1 MCLDIILKGN
11 GYMTDNQLTKIEI
24 DNYKAFNGFI
34 MRLCPQ
40 EGLNLNLL
48 IGRNG
53 SGKSSFLDA
62 LAEIGCNNLT
72 SAPDKSVDNTR
83 FKYTLTLNKKDK
95 VNQIERN
102 ETGLWDKVVRF
113 YTGYTERAFEEE
125 NQNIISGNS
134 ETFRKAL
141 WVYLSGGFD
150 TQDDNW
156 HKLINLIFN
165 NNFINKPTDTLKIKA
180 LWIDTINIITKV
192 SLDNGETEVDDF
204 IKNNF
209 ENEPDVCLPM
219 ASEEGKDV
227 RRSFWTMRSNGILAK
242 GVRDNPYIFLE
253 QFCNAFK
260 QNKIDKCGFLYELN
274 GKNETFEEQFL
285 SDGENGFMSRYALLY
300 LISKTTN
307 EKFLILLDEPET
319 HFNEHWKRYFL
330 KLLCDVLAQKNA
342 DVFVAT
348 HSAMLV
354 SDVKKHE
361 LHRFELNDNEIVSND
376 CLLNSYGANIIDIGQ
391 ILFKMEG
398 NIGERAKDEIEKLLN
413 SNYKK
418 DIEKI
423 ESLLSEVGPGE
434 YRWRLR
440 AKLQE
445 LMSQKKITVP
455 VCPLVRKRRKHA

>member
-1 MCLDIILKGN
+1 M
-11 GYMTDNQLTKIEI
+11 
-24 DNYKAFNGFI
+24 
-34 MRLCPQ
+34 
-40 EGLNLNLL
+40 
-48 IGRNG
+48 
-53 SGKSSFLDA
+53 
-62 LAEIGCNNLT
+62 
-72 SAPDKSVDNTR
+72 
-83 FKYTLTLNKKDK
+83 
-95 VNQIERN
+95 
-102 ETGLWDKVVRF
+102 RF
-113 YTGYTERAFEEE
+113 YTGYTERAFEEK

-141 WVYLSGGFD
+141 WAYLAGGFN

-165 NNFINKPTDTLKIKA
+165 NNFTKEPINTLKIKA
-180 LWIDTINIITKV
+180 LWIDTINIITKE
-192 SLDNGETEVDDF
+192 SLDDGETEVDDF

-219 ASEEGKDV
+219 ASEEDKDV
-227 RRSFWTMRSNGILAK
+227 RRSFWTMRANGILAK
-242 GVRDNPYIFLE
+242 GVRDNPYVFFE

-260 QNKIDKCGFLYELN
+260 QNKIDRCGFLYELN
-274 GKNETFEEQFL
+274 GKDETFEEQFL

-330 KLLCDVLAQKNA
+330 KLLCDVLAQKDT

-361 LHRFELNDNEIVSND
+361 LHRFELNDNEIISND

-391 ILFKMEG
+391 ILFKMGG

-413 SNYKK
+413 SNSKK

-423 ESLLSEVGPGE
+423 ERLLSEVGPGE

-445 LMSQKKITVP
+445 LMSQKKVTVP
-455 VCPLVRKRRKHA
+455 VCPLVRKRRKYA

>member
-1 MCLDIILKGN
+1 MCLVIILRGN
-11 GYMTDNQLTKIEI
+11 GYMTNNQLTKIEI
-24 DNYKAFNGFI
+24 DNYKAFNGFV

-62 LAEIGCNNLT
+62 LAEIACNNLT
-72 SAPDKSVDNTR
+72 SAPDKSVDNTS
-83 FKYTLTLNKKDK
+83 FQYGLTLKSGENKQEINNIQKTA
-95 VNQIERN
+95 
-102 ETGLWDKVVRF
+102 TGLWDKVVRF
-113 YTGYTERAFEEE
+113 YTGYTERAFEEK

-141 WVYLSGGFD
+141 WAYLAGGFN

-165 NNFINKPTDTLKIKA
+165 NNFTKEPINTLKIKA
-180 LWIDTINIITKV
+180 LWIDTINIITKE
-192 SLDNGETEVDDF
+192 SLDDGETE
-204 IKNNF
+204 
-209 ENEPDVCLPM
+209 
-219 ASEEGKDV
+219 
-227 RRSFWTMRSNGILAK
+227 
-242 GVRDNPYIFLE
+242 
-253 QFCNAFK
+253 
-260 QNKIDKCGFLYELN
+260 
-274 GKNETFEEQFL
+274 
-285 SDGENGFMSRYALLY
+285 
-300 LISKTTN
+300 
-307 EKFLILLDEPET
+307 
-319 HFNEHWKRYFL
+319 
-330 KLLCDVLAQKNA
+330 
-342 DVFVAT
+342 
-348 HSAMLV
+348 V

-361 LHRFELNDNEIVSND
+361 LHRFELNDNEIISND

-413 SNYKK
+413 SNSKK

-423 ESLLSEVGPGE
+423 ERLLSEVGPGE

-445 LMSQKKITVP
+445 LMSQKKVTVP
-455 VCPLVRKRRKHA
+455 VCPLVRKRRKYA

>member
-1 MCLDIILKGN
+1 MSGSFVEISSKSFFKRSVSNENVGSIFLIFSFSNMKNENIFSGIYIKNIDVSNLSKDDATKKLNEYIQNYLPEEIILKHGDYETSIN
-11 GYMTDNQLTKIEI
+11 LSDLNIK
-24 DNYKAFNGFI
+24 FNI
-34 MRLCPQ
+34 NEAVDLSY
-40 EGLNLNLL
+40 N
-48 IGRNG
+48 IGRN
-53 SGKSSFLDA
+53 K
-62 LAEIGCNNLT
+62 N
-72 SAPDKSVDNTR
+72 
-83 FKYTLTLNKKDK
+83 
-95 VNQIERN
+95 
-102 ETGLWDKVVRF
+102 
-113 YTGYTERAFEEE
+113 
-125 NQNIISGNS
+125 
-134 ETFRKAL
+134 
-141 WVYLSGGFD
+141 
-150 TQDDNW
+150 
-156 HKLINLIFN
+156 
-165 NNFINKPTDTLKIKA
+165 
-180 LWIDTINIITKV
+180 
-192 SLDNGETEVDDF
+192 F

-219 ASEEGKDV
+219 ASEEDKDV
-227 RRSFWTMRSNGILAK
+227 RRSFWTMRANGILAK
-242 GVRDNPYIFLE
+242 GVRDNPYVFFE

-260 QNKIDKCGFLYELN
+260 QNKIDRCGFLYELN
-274 GKNETFEEQFL
+274 GKDETFEEQFL

-330 KLLCDVLAQKNA
+330 KLLCDVLAQKDT

-361 LHRFELNDNEIVSND
+361 LHRFELNDNEIISND

-413 SNYKK
+413 SNSKK

-423 ESLLSEVGPGE
+423 ERLLSEVGPGE

-445 LMSQKKITVP
+445 LMSQKKVTVP
-455 VCPLVRKRRKHA
+455 VCPLVRKRRKYA

>member
-1 MCLDIILKGN
+1 
-11 GYMTDNQLTKIEI
+11 MTNNQLTKIEI
-24 DNYKAFNGFI
+24 DNYKAFNGFV

-62 LAEIGCNNLT
+62 LAEIACNNLT
-72 SAPDKSVDNTR
+72 SAPD
-83 FKYTLTLNKKDK
+83 
-95 VNQIERN
+95 
-102 ETGLWDKVVRF
+102 
-113 YTGYTERAFEEE
+113 
-125 NQNIISGNS
+125 
-134 ETFRKAL
+134 
-141 WVYLSGGFD
+141 
-150 TQDDNW
+150 
-156 HKLINLIFN
+156 
-165 NNFINKPTDTLKIKA
+165 
-180 LWIDTINIITKV
+180 
-192 SLDNGETEVDDF
+192 
-204 IKNNF
+204 
-209 ENEPDVCLPM
+209 
-219 ASEEGKDV
+219 
-227 RRSFWTMRSNGILAK
+227 
-242 GVRDNPYIFLE
+242 NPYVFFE

-260 QNKIDKCGFLYELN
+260 QNKIDRCGFLYELN
-274 GKNETFEEQFL
+274 GKDETFEEQFL

-330 KLLCDVLAQKNA
+330 KLLCDVLAQKDT

-361 LHRFELNDNEIVSND
+361 LHRFELNDNEIISND

-413 SNYKK
+413 SNSKK

-423 ESLLSEVGPGE
+423 ERLLSEVGPGE

-445 LMSQKKITVP
+445 LMSQKKVTVP
-455 VCPLVRKRRKHA
+455 VCPLVRKRRKYA

>member
-1 MCLDIILKGN
+1 MCLVIILRGN

-24 DNYKAFNGFI
+24 DNYKAFNGFV

-62 LAEIGCNNLT
+62 LAEIACNNLT

-95 VNQIERN
+95 VNQTERN

-113 YTGYTERAFEEE
+113 YTGYTERSFEEE

-141 WVYLSGGFD
+141 WAYLAGGFN
-150 TQDDNW
+150 THDDNW

-165 NNFINKPTDTLKIKA
+165 NSFTKEPINTLKIKA
-180 LWIDTINIITKV
+180 LWIDTINIITKE
-192 SLDNGETEVDDF
+192 SLDDGETETDDF

-219 ASEEGKDV
+219 ASEENKDV
-227 RRSFWTMRSNGILAK
+227 RRSFWTMRANGILAK
-242 GVRDNPYIFLE
+242 GVRDNPYVFFE

-274 GKNETFEEQFL
+274 GKDETFEEQFL
-285 SDGENGFMSRYALLY
+285 SDGENGFMSRYALLF

-330 KLLCDVLAQKNA
+330 KLLCDVLAKKNA

-376 CLLNSYGANIIDIGQ
+376 YLLNSYGANIIDIGQ

-398 NIGERAKDEIEKLLN
+398 NIGERAKDEIENLLN
-413 SNYKK
+413 SNSEK
-418 DIEKI
+418 DIAKI
-423 ESLLSEVGPGE
+423 KKLLEEVGPGE

-440 AKLQE
+440 AKLLE
-445 LMSQKKITVP
+445 LKKQS
-455 VCPLVRKRRKHA
+455 

>member
-1 MCLDIILKGN
+1 MCLVIILRGN

-24 DNYKAFNGFI
+24 DNYKAFNGFV

-95 VNQIERN
+95 VNQTERN

-113 YTGYTERAFEEE
+113 YTGYTERSFEEE

-141 WVYLSGGFD
+141 WAYLAGGFN
-150 TQDDNW
+150 THDDNW

-165 NNFINKPTDTLKIKA
+165 NSFTKEPINTLKIKA
-180 LWIDTINIITKV
+180 LWIDTINIITKE
-192 SLDNGETEVDDF
+192 SLDDGETETDDF

-219 ASEEGKDV
+219 ASEENKDV
-227 RRSFWTMRSNGILAK
+227 RRSFWTMRANGILAK
-242 GVRDNPYIFLE
+242 GVRDNPYVFFE

-274 GKNETFEEQFL
+274 GKDETFEEQFL
-285 SDGENGFMSRYALLY
+285 SDGENGFMSRYALLF

-330 KLLCDVLAQKNA
+330 KLLCDVLA
-342 DVFVAT
+342 
-348 HSAMLV
+348 
-354 SDVKKHE
+354 KKMQMY
-361 LHRFELNDNEIVSND
+361 
-376 CLLNSYGANIIDIGQ
+376 LLQLIQQCWY
-391 ILFKMEG
+391 
-398 NIGERAKDEIEKLLN
+398 
-413 SNYKK
+413 
-418 DIEKI
+418 
-423 ESLLSEVGPGE
+423 
-434 YRWRLR
+434 
-440 AKLQE
+440 
-445 LMSQKKITVP
+445 LM
-455 VCPLVRKRRKHA
+455 

>member
-1 MCLDIILKGN
+1 MHINGKKGQLEKFISSNFVVEEKVNPSRIYEVNNNDISDK
-11 GYMTDNQLTKIEI
+11 YV
-24 DNYKAFNGFI
+24 Y
-34 MRLCPQ
+34 
-40 EGLNLNLL
+40 
-48 IGRNG
+48 
-53 SGKSSFLDA
+53 
-62 LAEIGCNNLT
+62 LT
-72 SAPDKSVDNTR
+72 SRDLRVEDN
-83 FKYTLTLNKKDK
+83 FALNFTKDNAK
-95 VNQIERN
+95 NF
-102 ETGLWDKVVRF
+102 KVV
-113 YTGYTERAFEEE
+113 
-125 NQNIISGNS
+125 
-134 ETFRKAL
+134 
-141 WVYLSGGFD
+141 
-150 TQDDNW
+150 
-156 HKLINLIFN
+156 H
-165 NNFINKPTDTLKIKA
+165 
-180 LWIDTINIITKV
+180 
-192 SLDNGETEVDDF
+192 

-219 ASEEGKDV
+219 ASEEDKDV
-227 RRSFWTMRSNGILAK
+227 RRSFWTMRANGILAK
-242 GVRDNPYIFLE
+242 GVRDNPYVFFE

-260 QNKIDKCGFLYELN
+260 QNKIDRCGFLYELN
-274 GKNETFEEQFL
+274 GKDETFEEQFL

-330 KLLCDVLAQKNA
+330 KLLCDVLAQKDT

-361 LHRFELNDNEIVSND
+361 LHRFELNDNEIISND

-413 SNYKK
+413 SNSKK

-423 ESLLSEVGPGE
+423 ERLLSEVGPGE

-440 AKLQE
+440 AKLLE
-445 LMSQKKITVP
+445 LKKQS
-455 VCPLVRKRRKHA
+455 